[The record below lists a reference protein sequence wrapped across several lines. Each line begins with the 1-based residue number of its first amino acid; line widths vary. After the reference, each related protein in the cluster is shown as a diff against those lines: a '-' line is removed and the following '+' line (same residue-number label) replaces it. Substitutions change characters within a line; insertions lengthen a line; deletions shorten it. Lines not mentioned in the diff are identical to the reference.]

1 MVIVGSVLRKVLNE
15 NPKLLHDLLEEI
27 LDVKILKI
35 NESKIKFG
43 YNYYR
48 PILFLEIETSVEES
62 IYLAI
67 QDTYEPTAAKIT
79 IVEMIEEIKI
89 ALPRKLI
96 IFNFFKGNQY
106 SENIIDKERYFDIDI
121 FYVNT
126 LNWKMEN
133 SLLNEFC
140 IMVNNPSDMRILDFE
155 NIFLK
160 DIAYKSI
167 LEVEN
172 DKNLKWNIEKS
183 YRDRI
188 SIMSDEESV
197 NNLYFNRALTLKVLY
212 SYDLEELHDFF
223 KVLEKEEFIRLITIS
238 FEKVK
243 IFLELLR
250 KGLNKWEIYDIFG
263 KREFI
268 MYLAEE
274 CIKRGIE
281 RIE

>member
-1 MVIVGSVLRKVLNE
+1 MSKRMTETQIVSILKEAEAGIPAKELCRKYGIASSTFYKWKSKYGGMEASDVKRLKE
-15 NPKLLHDLLEEI
+15 LEE
-27 LDVKILKI
+27 
-35 NESKIKFG
+35 
-43 YNYYR
+43 
-48 PILFLEIETSVEES
+48 
-62 IYLAI
+62 
-67 QDTYEPTAAKIT
+67 
-79 IVEMIEEIKI
+79 
-89 ALPRKLI
+89 
-96 IFNFFKGNQY
+96 
-106 SENIIDKERYFDIDI
+106 
-121 FYVNT
+121 
-126 LNWKMEN
+126 
-133 SLLNEFC
+133 
-140 IMVNNPSDMRILDFE
+140 
-155 NIFLK
+155 
-160 DIAYKSI
+160 
-167 LEVEN
+167 EN

-212 SYDLEELHDFF
+212 SYELEELHDFF